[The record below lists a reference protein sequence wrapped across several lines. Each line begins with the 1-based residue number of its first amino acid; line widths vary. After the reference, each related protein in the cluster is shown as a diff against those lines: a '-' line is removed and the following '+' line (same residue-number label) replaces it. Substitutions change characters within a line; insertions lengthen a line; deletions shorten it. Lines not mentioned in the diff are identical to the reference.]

1 MSQERFD
8 AMDAWLERVMAICD
22 RTAENIKAVSHQIG
36 TFSEG
41 MTEIKVGIHELSES
55 SKRQERN
62 IERLANLFERDLHE
76 LSEASKRQERN
87 IDRLVGIVENLVQQI
102 D

>member
-8 AMDAWLERVMAICD
+8 AMDTWLERVMAICD

-41 MTEIKVGIHELSES
+41 MTEIKAGIHELSES
-55 SKRQERN
+55 
-62 IERLANLFERDLHE
+62 
-76 LSEASKRQERN
+76 SKRQERN